1 MLGIAQRIIR
11 VRNDLSN
18 EKFSPRKLFPTDPK
32 TVGDHL
38 ILKRYEADLSQAEV
52 AQMMGVSDRTL
63 RAWEYDLELPTEAQ
77 WQKLC
82 SILPLSGSL
91 MMLETLRRSAV

>member
-18 EKFSPRKLFPTDPK
+18 EKFSPRKLFPIAPK

-52 AQMMGVSDRTL
+52 AHLMGVSDKTL
-63 RAWEYDLELPTEAQ
+63 RAWEYDQELPTEAQ
-77 WQKLC
+77 WHHR
-82 SILPLSGSL
+82 PG
-91 MMLETLRRSAV
+91 